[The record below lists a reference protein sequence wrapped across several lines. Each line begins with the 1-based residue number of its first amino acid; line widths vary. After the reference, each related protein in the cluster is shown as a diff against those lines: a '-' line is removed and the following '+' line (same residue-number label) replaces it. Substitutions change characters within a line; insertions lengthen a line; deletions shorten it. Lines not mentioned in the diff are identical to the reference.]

1 MASEWVNTHSTALTI
16 GLTGYAFLAYISFT
30 VASTATQK
38 KCEVRRVEMLVKHEA
53 VMRLQREKHEA
64 VMAVMRLQREKHE
77 AVTRVLR
84 EKTAA
89 ATSEAA
95 KQESE
100 AAVFRVLT
108 GAEHHGAVENTQ

>member
-1 MASEWVNTHSTALTI
+1 MTSEWVNTHSTALTI
-16 GLTGYAFLAYISFT
+16 GLTGYAFLAHISFT

-64 VMAVMRLQREKHE
+64 V
-77 AVTRVLR
+77 TRVLR

-89 ATSEAA
+89 AMSEAA
-95 KQESE
+95 KQRSE
-100 AAVFRVLT
+100 AAVLRVLT